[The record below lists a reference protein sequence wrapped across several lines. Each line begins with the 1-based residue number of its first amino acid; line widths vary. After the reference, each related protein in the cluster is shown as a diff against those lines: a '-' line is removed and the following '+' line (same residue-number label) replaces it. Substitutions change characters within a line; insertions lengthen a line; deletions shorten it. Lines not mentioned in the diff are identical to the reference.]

1 MKKIYTLIIVLV
13 LAQQPVFSQYG
24 QFKFDF
30 GFNFNFS
37 NIDYSK
43 INFPM
48 NTGNNYGF
56 GNFDFSIGIPCCE
69 SENYKFGGTN
79 FTQLNAGFQYEAAKK
94 AALDN
99 WYSAQRVLIKTEIDK
114 YFNKTF
120 ANYKEAVNAT
130 FIDYGKSNHKNFDYN
145 LRNLKNKQ
153 IAISDD
159 YKPQNK
165 IKLIDLKLLQLR
177 RQEINA
183 GNINNS
189 EYPYSKVNGI
199 PLKDY
204 RTINSINVNW
214 NAIKT
219 NLIPNLAKQQN
230 ANYFSIALNNLD
242 SSFDTYLLNLQRTF
256 YDGNLNHGQR
266 LFLEQFCINILMAY
280 RINPNAFRP
289 PNTSINYDIPDGLE
303 RGPLFM
309 PTGTAEI
316 LQNYL
321 NMYAETSVFDADYYL
336 KVLDEI
342 LINNGWEPV
351 YGDTS
356 KVNMYIRY
364 AFLNIANAQALER
377 RNAELNRLVN
387 EVVIK
392 PCAGDPVANP
402 EIAPQ
407 YGSSGIKGALHG
419 CTRFGSGCS
428 GLPGGRTKS
437 HIGID
442 IKAKK
447 NSPIFALFDDI
458 IHINYTQN
466 NKAGHVTRIRSELPN
481 GKIII
486 YQYFHLKENSRLL
499 VGSEVK
505 AGDIIAYLGDSGN
518 LKKAIFDGDVDSH
531 VHIKMNL
538 YDGSGNSNDYS
549 TNFKNNPVNPSVYMN
564 TKFDSEGNKI
574 ENNCN

>member
-1 MKKIYTLIIVLV
+1 
-13 LAQQPVFSQYG
+13 
-24 QFKFDF
+24 
-30 GFNFNFS
+30 
-37 NIDYSK
+37 
-43 INFPM
+43 
-48 NTGNNYGF
+48 
-56 GNFDFSIGIPCCE
+56 
-69 SENYKFGGTN
+69 
-79 FTQLNAGFQYEAAKK
+79 
-94 AALDN
+94 
-99 WYSAQRVLIKTEIDK
+99 
-114 YFNKTF
+114 
-120 ANYKEAVNAT
+120 
-130 FIDYGKSNHKNFDYN
+130 
-145 LRNLKNKQ
+145 
-153 IAISDD
+153 
-159 YKPQNK
+159 
-165 IKLIDLKLLQLR
+165 
-177 RQEINA
+177 
-183 GNINNS
+183 
-189 EYPYSKVNGI
+189 
-199 PLKDY
+199 
-204 RTINSINVNW
+204 
-214 NAIKT
+214 
-219 NLIPNLAKQQN
+219 
-230 ANYFSIALNNLD
+230 
-242 SSFDTYLLNLQRTF
+242 
-256 YDGNLNHGQR
+256 
-266 LFLEQFCINILMAY
+266 MAY
-280 RINPNAFRP
+280 RINPNAFLSP
-289 PNTSINYDIPDGLE
+289 YETINYDIPDGLE

-309 PTGTAEI
+309 PTGTEEI

-321 NMYAETSVFDADYYL
+321 NMYAETSIFRNMNAHSIAQ
-336 KVLDEI
+336 EI
-342 LINNGWEPV
+342 LDAQGAATYREAYDLALSV
-351 YGDTS
+351 
-356 KVNMYIRY
+356 
-364 AFLNIANAQALER
+364 LNSQRI
-377 RNAELNRLVN
+377 ELNRLVN

-447 NSPIFALFDDI
+447 NSPIFALFDGI
-458 IHINYTQN
+458 IHSNYTQN